1 MVFSVIYQTQTCINL
16 GSIYTS
22 SHTLTDADDETI
34 IYSCSA
40 STSDKEYEGLNFNT
54 TTGDFTIKGLSLD
67 PIDFTITVQTEKGT
81 GYNIPIHISIID
93 ESTNSNYLQ
102 YTYQTGYSFSAALHL
117 FPTYFPENEENEKD
131 ENEKDEN
138 DYDNNNNESY
148 FYSLVGAPAGIF
160 IDSNTGQISGN
171 PINYGKFIATVYVL
185 DIKNNTFICSSS
197 LHFMIYNSNI
207 LTELM
212 DISPNNEI
220 IHSNNLP
227 FTLTCNYIGA
237 PPSNAQSL
245 SYKISS
251 PCFTN
256 STIIDYVS
264 SDVVKLTFLVSLSN
278 LPGRFPIVLTD
289 TISGFFISSPLELF
303 FTTTAACFNED
314 TTILCINIKG
324 DNKGDNNG
332 NNKGEKV
339 FKCINEIKVGDIVE
353 TYKHGLKKVT
363 HIGSQQM
370 VNNPDSLSDCMYKQ
384 SIRLSKN
391 KLAHDLTVLGRHSL
405 LVDKLTRRQQNKTLE
420 IHAVEKIDDKELLIT
435 MFNEDFD
442 TMEDKNVYTYYHLV
456 LEPESDKLDR
466 RYGIFVNG
474 STDPEDLKP
483 GVITATSY
491 EKDFIKQF
499 K

>member
-22 SHTLTDADDETI
+22 SHTLTDVEDETI
-34 IYSCSA
+34 IYSCSI
-40 STSDKEYEGLNFNT
+40 SSLDKEYKGLNFDT
-54 TTGDFTIKGLSLD
+54 TTGDFTIEGLSLD
-67 PIDFTITVQTEKGT
+67 PIDFTITVQTERGT

-93 ESTNSNYLQ
+93 ETNNTKFLQ

-117 FPTYFPENEENEKD
+117 FPTYFPED
-131 ENEKDEN
+131 ENENEN
-138 DYDNNNNESY
+138 ENENY
-148 FYSLVGAPAGIF
+148 FYSLVGAPAGIS

-251 PCFTN
+251 PCFIN
-256 STIIDYVS
+256 STIINYVS
-264 SDVVKLTFLVSLSN
+264 SDFVKLTFLVSLSN

-289 TISGFFISSPLELF
+289 TISGFFITSPLELF

-314 TTILCINIKG
+314 TTILCLKN
-324 DNKGDNNG
+324 DNNDE
-332 NNKGEKV
+332 NTDDDTKEEKV
-339 FKCINEIKVGDIVE
+339 FKCINEIKVGDYIE

-466 RYGIFVNG
+466 RYGIYVNG
-474 STDPEDLKP
+474 STDPETLKP
-483 GVITATSY
+483 GVIAATSY
-491 EKDFIKQF
+491 KKDFIKQF